1 MRDKRAGSAAEAL
14 AGLADG
20 AVLLVGGFG
29 DGGIPFTLLD
39 AVRDG
44 GAREL
49 TIVSINAGRGDTG
62 IAALIASG
70 QATRAI
76 CTFPRTAGSVAFEEA
91 YAAGRIALEL
101 VPMGTLVE
109 RLRAAGAGIPAFYT
123 AVSAGTEL
131 ARGKEVRTFGGRDCV
146 LETALH
152 GDVALV
158 AADRADSFGN
168 LSYKGTS
175 RNLNPVVAQ
184 AARLTVAEVREC
196 LALGGIAPEEVVTP
210 GVYVDRV
217 VVRGA
222 ACA

>member
-1 MRDKRAGSAAEAL
+1 MRDKRVGSAAEAV
-14 AGLADG
+14 AGIADG

-29 DGGIPFTLLD
+29 DGGIPHALLG

-44 GAREL
+44 GARNL
-49 TIVSINAGRGDTG
+49 TIVSINAGSGDMG

-76 CTFPRTAGSVAFEEA
+76 CTFPRTAGSVAFEDA

-123 AVSAGTEL
+123 AVAAGTDL
-131 ARGKEVRTFGGRDCV
+131 AKGKEVRPFGGRDCV

-158 AADRADSFGN
+158 AADKADSFGN
-168 LSYKGTS
+168 LTYRGTS
-175 RNLNPVVAQ
+175 RNLNPVIAQ
-184 AARLTVAEVREC
+184 AARLTVAEVTEC
-196 LALGGIAPEEVVTP
+196 VDVGALPSAEIVTP
-210 GVYVDRV
+210 GVYVDRILV
-217 VVRGA
+217 P